1 MKTFIKTF
9 IHGIEA
15 FLFDY
20 TLKRKVRIANK
31 LAKQNRYKYMVLNM
45 GGKPVIKQRNIVKK
59 YCLKG
64 VFNCSLETIEKN
76 ALYKTY

>member
-20 TLKRKVRIANK
+20 KLKR
-31 LAKQNRYKYMVLNM
+31 
-45 GGKPVIKQRNIVKK
+45 GKPVIKQRNIVKR
-59 YCLKG
+59 YCQKG

>member
-20 TLKRKVRIANK
+20 KLKRKVRLANN
-31 LAKQNRYKYMVLNM
+31 LAKQNWYKYMVFNM
-45 GGKPVIKQRNIVKK
+45 GGKPVIIQRNFVKRFCQK
-59 YCLKG
+59 
-64 VFNCSLETIEKN
+64 
-76 ALYKTY
+76 

>member
-20 TLKRKVRIANK
+20 KLKRKVRLANK

-45 GGKPVIKQRNIVKK
+45 GGKPLI
-59 YCLKG
+59 
-64 VFNCSLETIEKN
+64 
-76 ALYKTY
+76 